1 MTMMNENA
9 ASITRPVTMKD
20 IAEKL
25 GMSVGTVKQYL
36 SPKYHW
42 NGIGVQLVRKTAEEM
57 GYDPKAVLAYTGAL
71 RKGKSWKWKRHTE
84 KSNPTP
90 QPRYNGGNFFTKEEE
105 MERMKELRGMG
116 YSNAEI
122 ARKVGRS
129 YLTVL
134 VNIGK
139 QDPELSRQNRE
150 MAQKYRA
157 QKNAARKQYVV
168 NKPIREYNKRVEQH
182 NRIKA
187 ELARLQV
194 ALLSEKPEIEQAAQ
208 TKIDFPMMQMET
220 VQPVAL
226 L

>member
-25 GMSVGTVKQYL
+25 GLSVGTVKQYL

-42 NGIGVQLVRKTAEEM
+42 NGTGVQLVRKTAEEM

-71 RKGKSWKWKRHTE
+71 RKGKSWKWQRHTE

-90 QPRYNGGNFFTKEEE
+90 SPRYNGGNFFTKEEE
-105 MERMKELRGMG
+105 MERMKELRDMG
-116 YSNAEI
+116 YSNVEI

-139 QDPELSRQNRE
+139 QDPELSQQNRE

-157 QKNAARKQYVV
+157 QKNAARKQYLV
-168 NKPIREYNKRVEQH
+168 NKPIREYNKRVKEH
-182 NRIKA
+182 NDLKA
-187 ELARLQV
+187 KIAQMEMELKPQIPAI
-194 ALLSEKPEIEQAAQ
+194 EKAAQ
-208 TKIDFPMMQMET
+208 TKIEFPMMKMET
-220 VQPVAL
+220 IQPVAFQ
-226 L
+226 